1 MSRSILRTGA
11 LRAEVWAR
19 LFAVLLLLAAA
30 LPASADDYTKTK
42 HPVVLVHGL
51 FGFDE
56 LGGLYDYW
64 YDIPGQ
70 LRSGGAKVYVANV
83 SSANSSELRGEQLID
98 YLETLQATYG
108 YSRFNLIGHSHGG
121 PTARYVASVR
131 PDLVASITSMGSP
144 HTGSKV
150 ADGIGTAFPPGSPGR
165 GLVAG
170 LADALGSFLEFL
182 SGDDDPQDALAA
194 LASLDSAGAAAF
206 NARYPQGLPSSAC
219 GQGAASVRGVRYYS
233 MGGTSPLSNVFDPS
247 DLLMGAG
254 ALFFGFEANDG
265 LVGRCSSHLGSVI
278 RDDYAWNHLDEV
290 NQVAGLRGLFA
301 SNPPSVYRAH
311 LNRLKNA
318 GL

>member
-1 MSRSILRTGA
+1 MRA
-11 LRAEVWAR
+11 L
-19 LFAVLLLLAAA
+19 AVLLLLGLAV
-30 LPASADDYTKTK
+30 PASADDYTKTK
-42 HPVVLVHGL
+42 NPVVLVHGL

-56 LGGLYDYW
+56 LGGIYDYW
-64 YDIPGQ
+64 YDIPSQ
-70 LRSGGAKVYVANV
+70 LRAGGAKVYVANV

-108 YSRFNLIGHSHGG
+108 YGRFNLVGHSHGG

-131 PDLVASITSMGSP
+131 PDLVASVTSMGSP
-144 HTGSKV
+144 HTGSRV
-150 ADGIGTAFPPGSPGR
+150 ADGLGTAFPPGSPGR
-165 GLVAG
+165 ALVAG

-194 LASLDSAGAAAF
+194 LTSLNGAGAAAF
-206 NARYPQGLPSSAC
+206 NARYPEGMPASAC
-219 GQGAASVRGVRYYS
+219 GQGASSVRGVRYYS
-233 MGGTSPLSNVFDPS
+233 MGGTTPLTNVFDPS

-301 SNPPSVYRAH
+301 SSPPSVYRAH